1 VVKLL
6 TVAIDRLDGRDGPCM
21 NLGWLHLVGLALNVI
36 GAGLLFVF
44 AYPPKEEARQAVY
57 LGVARVALVLVF
69 FGFLLQFLAAI
80 SIYINPLGM
89 R

>member
-1 VVKLL
+1 
-6 TVAIDRLDGRDGPCM
+6 M
-21 NLGWLHLVGLALNVI
+21 NLEWFHLVGLALNVI

-44 AYPPKEEARQAVY
+44 AYPPKEEAQQAAY

-69 FGFLLQFLAAI
+69 FGFLLQFLAEI
-80 SIYINPLGM
+80 SIHMSSLGM